1 MGTVFLG
8 AFLIVYLILIF
19 VSLAVGILDIISYW
33 KLFEKAGEPGWK
45 SLIPFYNLFVIT
57 KIATGGY
64 TAATWIAVLTA
75 LYYILL
81 ILVSITE
88 SVILTLI
95 AFLALIPV
103 VVLSCYI
110 YYQFGKAYRKS
121 TGWCVA
127 MIFLNQILIIA
138 MGFDKDVVY
147 TGPVSKN
154 TELY

>member
-1 MGTVFLG
+1 MGTVFVG

-19 VSLAVGILDIISYW
+19 VSMAVGILDIVAYW

-57 KIATGGY
+57 KIATGRY
-64 TAATWIAVLTA
+64 AAATWIAVLA
-75 LYYILL
+75 GIYYILL
-81 ILVSITE
+81 ILVSVTE

-110 YYQFGKAYRKS
+110 YYKFGEAYGKS
-121 TGWCVA
+121 KGWCVA

>member
-57 KIATGGY
+57 KIATGRY
-64 TAATWIAVLTA
+64 TAAVCITVLMV
-75 LYYILL
+75 LYYILMIPVSLTESL
-81 ILVSITE
+81 IL
-88 SVILTLI
+88 SVLLV
-95 AFLALIPV
+95 LLLIPIA
-103 VVLSCYI
+103 VLSCYI
-110 YYQFGKAYRKS
+110 YYKFGEAYGKS
-121 TGWCVA
+121 KGWCVA

-138 MGFDKDVVY
+138 MGFDKDIVY
-147 TGPVSKN
+147 TGPASKN

>member
-1 MGTVFLG
+1 MQVLTLYHP
-8 AFLIVYLILIF
+8 I
-19 VSLAVGILDIISYW
+19 
-33 KLFEKAGEPGWK
+33 
-45 SLIPFYNLFVIT
+45 YNLFVIT
-57 KIATGGY
+57 KIATGRY
-64 TAATWIAVLTA
+64 TAATWIADLA
-75 LYYILL
+75 GIYYILL
-81 ILVSITE
+81 ILVSVTE

-110 YYQFGKAYRKS
+110 YYRFGEAYGKS
-121 TGWCVA
+121 KGWCVA

>member
-1 MGTVFLG
+1 M
-8 AFLIVYLILIF
+8 
-19 VSLAVGILDIISYW
+19 
-33 KLFEKAGEPGWK
+33 
-45 SLIPFYNLFVIT
+45 
-57 KIATGGY
+57 
-64 TAATWIAVLTA
+64 
-75 LYYILL
+75 
-81 ILVSITE
+81 
-88 SVILTLI
+88 ILTLI

-110 YYQFGKAYRKS
+110 YYRFGEAYGKS
-121 TGWCVA
+121 KGWCVA